1 MTKDVIASFLCC
13 PACRQAALAVKVFE
27 GDQRAVLHAVVT
39 CGRCATWYRLE
50 DGLLEL
56 LVPSLRS
63 TAVDEAFCRRFSLD
77 VGTVSVAPAAD
88 DPVEHGHKLGQKSF
102 YDEDAH
108 SYEEHMMQLPFW
120 RAFDTT
126 FIDAI
131 RSLHGQ
137 RGVMLEVGG
146 GSGRLSIP
154 LRPEFDRILSFD
166 LSESMVRRAMKRLGE
181 AGGEGANVHYFV
193 ADAENIP
200 IQDGLADVAILS
212 GILHHV
218 SHPETVIAETVRALK
233 PGGRFIG
240 VENNRTAFR
249 PLFDLL
255 MRLARLW
262 NEKAHPEHFLISE
275 RELRRWFAEAGVSG
289 QVWTSVFLP
298 PHLFN
303 LFTVNAATSWLRAT
317 DTLARRIP
325 WLSRQGGLVVFSSG
339 EVAGGSALLPLMPRV
354 AGR

>member
-1 MTKDVIASFLCC
+1 MNEDVITSFLCC
-13 PACRQAALAVKVFE
+13 PACRQGALSVEVLE
-27 GDQRAVLHAVVT
+27 RDHRAIRHAVVA
-39 CGRCATWYRLE
+39 CGRCASWYRLE

-63 TAVDEAFCRRFSLD
+63 TAVDEAFRRRFSLD
-77 VGTVSVAPAAD
+77 VGTGTGPPPE

-108 SYEEHMMQLPFW
+108 SYEEHMMRLPCW
-120 RAFDTT
+120 RAFDST

-131 RSLHGQ
+131 RSVNDR

-146 GSGRLSIP
+146 GSGRLSIL
-154 LRPEFDRILSFD
+154 LRSDFDRILSFD
-166 LSESMVRRAMKRLGE
+166 LSESIVRRAMKRLGD
-181 AGGEGANVHYFV
+181 AGGDGANVHYFV

-200 IQDGLADVAILS
+200 VRDDVADVAILS

-218 SHPETVIAETVRALK
+218 SHPERVIAETVRALK

-249 PLFDLL
+249 PVFNLL
-255 MRLARLW
+255 MRLSRLW

-289 QVWTSVFLP
+289 EVWTSVFLP
-298 PHLFN
+298 PHVFN
-303 LFTVNAATSWLRAT
+303 LLGAEGATRWLRAT
-317 DTLARRIP
+317 DGFARHIP
-325 WLSRQGGLVVFSSG
+325 WLAREGGLVVFCSS
-339 EVAGGSALLPLMPRV
+339 EVARGSAAAALALRS
-354 AGR
+354 ARG